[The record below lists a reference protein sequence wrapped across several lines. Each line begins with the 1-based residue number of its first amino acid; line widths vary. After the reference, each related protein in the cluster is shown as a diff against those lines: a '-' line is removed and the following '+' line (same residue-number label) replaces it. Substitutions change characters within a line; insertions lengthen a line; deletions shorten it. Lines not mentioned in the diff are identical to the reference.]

1 MSNLSALFSLNL
13 GYTGPSSE
21 STSIPPL
28 GVYAP
33 YQPQNSGAVDV
44 PDATPAATTVP
55 VPFGGIGV
63 NATGVLII
71 NATGQ
76 ELEVKIN
83 GAATPSHSL
92 VSGGV
97 FLNIN
102 PSTVTP
108 GTPLLSVDLITTAI
122 QSGDGKVVY
131 YIFGNPT

>member
-33 YQPQNSGAVDV
+33 YQPQNAGVVDV
-44 PDATPAATTVP
+44 PAATAAATTFA
-55 VPFGGIGV
+55 VPFGGVGV

-71 NATGQ
+71 NNTGQ
-76 ELEVKIN
+76 ELDVKIN
-83 GAATPSHSL
+83 GAATASHSL
-92 VSGGV
+92 TSGGV

-108 GTPLLSVDLITTAI
+108 GTPLLSVDLVTTAI
-122 QSGDGKVVY
+122 QSGQGQIIY
-131 YIFGNPT
+131 YIFGDPT